1 MILDVSNISPFCFD
15 WSIRRLQADE
25 PIPHVIPINVKVLR
39 NIQEAGS
46 EVVTRRHLDPSWV
59 WMGGI
64 RRGSDC
70 VINFHTILSYSQ
82 CYQIQIWILER
93 PPISQA

>member
-1 MILDVSNISPFCFD
+1 MFQISVHFVLIGEY
-15 WSIRRLQADE
+15 SYGALKRLQADE
-25 PIPHVIPINVKVLR
+25 PIPINVKVLR